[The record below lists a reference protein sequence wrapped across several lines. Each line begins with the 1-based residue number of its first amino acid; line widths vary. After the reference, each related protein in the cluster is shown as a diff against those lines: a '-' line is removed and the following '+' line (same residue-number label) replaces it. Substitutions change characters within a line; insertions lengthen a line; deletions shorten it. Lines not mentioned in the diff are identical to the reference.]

1 MNKQI
6 SKQFSRLSLLAFGL
20 VILATFLAPQVS
32 PSGGVVYADT
42 ALPACKLG
50 QTPKDDKCSLEACDP
65 SPTATTNKCACD
77 PALQSCSK
85 SSGCVGADCGL
96 IRRYFNPVINFLT
109 AVVGIVVTIAII
121 VGGIQYSTSADD
133 PQKVAAAKARIIN
146 AVLAMLAFI
155 FLWAFLQWLVPG
167 GVFNS

>member
-6 SKQFSRLSLLAFGL
+6 SKLFPRFSLLTFGM
-20 VILATFLAPQVS
+20 VVLATFLAPQFS
-32 PSGGVVYADT
+32 PSASVAYADP
-42 ALPACKLG
+42 ALPACRLG

-65 SPTATTNKCACD
+65 SPTATANKCACD
-77 PALQSCSK
+77 PALQSCK
-85 SSGCVGADCGL
+85 STGCVGADCGL
-96 IRRYFNPVINFLT
+96 IRRYFNPVITFLT
-109 AVVGIVVTIAII
+109 AVVGIVATIAII
-121 VGGIQYSTSADD
+121 IGGIQYSTSADD

-146 AVLAMLAFI
+146 AVLALLAFI

>member
-6 SKQFSRLSLLAFGL
+6 SKLFSSLSLLTFGL
-20 VILATFLAPQVS
+20 VVFGIFLVPQLS
-32 PSGGVVYADT
+32 PSGSTVYADP

-65 SPTATTNKCACD
+65 SPTATANKCACD
-77 PALQSCSK
+77 PALQSCK
-85 SSGCVGADCGL
+85 STGCAGADCGL

-121 VGGIQYSTSADD
+121 IGGIQYSTSADD

-146 AVLAMLAFI
+146 AVLALLAFI